1 MSEWFSPQQLAGL
14 PGLGTTARAI
24 QLRAKREKW
33 GSQRRAGTKATE
45 YHVSSLPQETR
56 AALLNSALGEVATK
70 AVRTEVQLSLVET
83 GRQQLV
89 ADARQ
94 GVLHALDLMMARTG
108 YSRKKTIT
116 LMLDMARLEKL
127 EPQLL
132 LMLKMARDPRGRP
145 SSDGLPSVR
154 SLERFL
160 EQGEKGELVPK
171 VRQKDM
177 SVPDWA
183 PAFMVAY
190 QGPEKRSARAAYDL
204 LKKSWQGE
212 LPSLDQ
218 VYAFLR
224 KVGNVS
230 REVGRM
236 GEHEIKALR
245 PFIRRDFSKLLP
257 TDVYSCDGHTF
268 DAEVQHPLHGRP
280 FKPEV
285 TAIIDI
291 GTRRIPGW
299 SSGLAESALVVV
311 DALRDAST
319 RSGIPAIFY
328 VDNGSG
334 YVNHMMQSE
343 AVGLMGRL
351 GIDMK
356 HSLPYNSQAKGVIE
370 RLHKSLF
377 VRAAKELPGYVGKD
391 MDRQAKL
398 ETFKLS
404 RKAITKG
411 GVMPLLSW
419 ESFVAFCEEKIAEYN
434 DRPHSSLPRITDPNT
449 GRRRNMTPNEA
460 WAAREAEGFSA
471 MRVTDDEARPLFRPQ
486 VLRTVRR
493 CELEFIG
500 NRYFARELE
509 EFHGEQLAVAYDIH
523 DASKVWVYDGEGRFL
538 CTAELGGNSR
548 DYMPASYV
556 ERAREKR
563 SDAREKRALAHLDE
577 IRAERQGGYALEM
590 DAPLTI
596 PGLGTI
602 TPEQLKV
609 RSAATFDVQAERIE
623 EPAAIAT
630 PASEASA
637 QVLHLPTAPG
647 LRYRRWCE
655 LAERQSAG
663 LPIEPEFAQ
672 WFAVYPKSKEFAAQ
686 QRQA

>member
-1 MSEWFSPQQLAGL
+1 RKLAE
-14 PGLGTTARAI
+14 
-24 QLRAKREKW
+24 REGWKKQKHS
-33 GSQRRAGTKATE
+33 GRGGGYE
-45 YHVSSLPQETR
+45 YHVSALPKETR
-56 AALLNSALGEVATK
+56 AALLNAALGEVATK
-70 AVRTEVQLSLVET
+70 VVRQETQLALVET
-83 GRQQLV
+83 NRQQLV

-108 YSRKKTIT
+108 YSRKRSIT
-116 LMLDMARLEKL
+116 LMLDMARLGQV

-132 LMLKMARDPRGRP
+132 AMLKMARDPRGRP
-145 SSDGLPSVR
+145 SADGLPSVR

-160 EQGEKGELVPK
+160 DQAERGALVPK
-171 VRQKDM
+171 VRRPDM

-183 PAFMVAY
+183 PAFMTIY
-190 QGPEKRSARAAYDL
+190 QGPEKRSARAAHAL
-204 LKKSWQGE
+204 LEKHWQGQM
-212 LPSLDQ
+212 PSLDQ

-245 PFIRRDFSKLLP
+245 PFIRRDFTKLLP

-268 DAEVQHPLHGRP
+268 DAEVQHPMHGRP
-280 FKPEV
+280 FRPEI
-285 TAIIDI
+285 TTIIDI
-291 GTRRIPGW
+291 RTRRIPGW
-299 SSGLAESALVVV
+299 STGLAESALVVV
-311 DALRDAST
+311 DALRDACIK
-319 RSGIPAIFY
+319 GGVPAIFY

-334 YVNHMMQSE
+334 YVNHMMRDE

-356 HSLPYNSQAKGVIE
+356 NSLPYNSQARGVIE
-370 RLHKSLF
+370 RVHQSLWI
-377 VRAAKELPGYVGKD
+377 RAAKELPGYIGAD

-398 ETFKLS
+398 ATFKLT
-404 RKAITKG
+404 RRAIAKG
-411 GVMPLLSW
+411 GTMPLMSW
-419 ESFVAFCEEKIAEYN
+419 ESFVAFCEQQIAEYN
-434 DRPHSSLPRITDPNT
+434 DRPHSSLPRIVDPNT
-449 GRRRNMTPNEA
+449 GRRRHMTPNEA
-460 WAAREAEGFSA
+460 WALHEAEGFSP

-509 EFHGEQLAVAYDIH
+509 EFHGDQVAVGYDIH

-538 CTAELGGNSR
+538 CTAELNGNSR

-563 SDAREKRALAHLDE
+563 AEAREKRALAHLDE
-577 IRAERQGGYALEM
+577 IRAERDGGYALEM
-590 DAPLTI
+590 DAPLSI

-602 TPEQLKV
+602 TPEQLRS
-609 RSAATFDVQAERIE
+609 RSAATLEVQAERIDE
-623 EPAAIAT
+623 PRPAAAAT
-630 PASEASA
+630 QATTA
-637 QVLHLPTAPG
+637 QVFTLPTAPAQ
-647 LRYRRWCE
+647 RYRQWCE
-655 LAERQSAG
+655 LAERQRSG
-663 LPIEPEFAQ
+663 LPIEPGAAQ
-672 WFAVYPKSKEFAAQ
+672 WFEVYPKSKEFAAQ